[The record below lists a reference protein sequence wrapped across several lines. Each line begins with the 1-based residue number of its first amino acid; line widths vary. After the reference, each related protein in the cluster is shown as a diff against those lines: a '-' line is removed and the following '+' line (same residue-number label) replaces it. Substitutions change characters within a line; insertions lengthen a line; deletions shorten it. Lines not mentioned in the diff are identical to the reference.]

1 MKKIGPTTFQMKAK
15 DWYPPWDRELDIL
28 ILDRIEPEGAGG

>member
-1 MKKIGPTTFQMKAK
+1 MTAK
-15 DWYPPWDRELDIL
+15 DWYPPYERELDIL